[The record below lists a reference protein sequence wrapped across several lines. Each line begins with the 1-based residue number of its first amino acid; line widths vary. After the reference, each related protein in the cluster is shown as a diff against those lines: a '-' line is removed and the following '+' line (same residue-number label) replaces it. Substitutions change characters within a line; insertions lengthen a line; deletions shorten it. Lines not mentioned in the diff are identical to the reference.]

1 MKVQMV
7 ARESILVL
15 GLLALVL
22 ILILIPTGFER
33 KIYSNAVG
41 TKARVIAVDNTTL
54 LNKGVVRMGEQVVTV
69 RLLGSPFKGMET
81 KAVNLLG
88 GKLEFDTVYQE
99 GDLAWV
105 LLEQSED
112 GQIIF
117 ANMVSLYRFPK
128 ELQLLLL
135 FATLLLLVSGR
146 KGLRTLL
153 SFTLAFLLIWKVL
166 IPLCLKGYEPIL
178 IALLV
183 GAALTVSC
191 LLLVAGLTRKAYCAI
206 ASSLL
211 CSLVTCLLA
220 TVGTSYFSIHG
231 AVMSWSESLLFAGF
245 EQVNLTKLLQA
256 AIYLSCS
263 GAILDLAVDISAALD
278 EVHLHNRGV
287 TRKELFASGMH
298 IGQSVV
304 GSQTTTL
311 LLAYIGS
318 YLTIMMVYMAQ
329 GTPLMSILNSQSVAA
344 EILHTLIGC
353 IGLVLVAPLTSLVC
367 ASVYSKQTTPL
378 APSLSA
384 AQEPSCGVGPD
395 R

>member
-41 TKARVIAVDNTTL
+41 AKARVIAVDNTTL

-88 GKLEFDTVYQE
+88 GKFEFDTVYQE

-153 SFTLAFLLIWKVL
+153 SFT
-166 IPLCLKGYEPIL
+166 
-178 IALLV
+178 
-183 GAALTVSC
+183 
-191 LLLVAGLTRKAYCAI
+191 
-206 ASSLL
+206 
-211 CSLVTCLLA
+211 
-220 TVGTSYFSIHG
+220 
-231 AVMSWSESLLFAGF
+231 
-245 EQVNLTKLLQA
+245 
-256 AIYLSCS
+256 
-263 GAILDLAVDISAALD
+263 
-278 EVHLHNRGV
+278 
-287 TRKELFASGMH
+287 
-298 IGQSVV
+298 
-304 GSQTTTL
+304 
-311 LLAYIGS
+311 
-318 YLTIMMVYMAQ
+318 
-329 GTPLMSILNSQSVAA
+329 
-344 EILHTLIGC
+344 
-353 IGLVLVAPLTSLVC
+353 
-367 ASVYSKQTTPL
+367 
-378 APSLSA
+378 
-384 AQEPSCGVGPD
+384 
-395 R
+395 